1 MAAGFRPPS
10 EMSFIPLYWQSR
22 RTISLSRKR
31 IMPGAAALAAIIALS
46 AIAAP
51 IAHAATVITIHP
63 ADLDTSDTRTA
74 GHVSFRTDG
83 LNVWTDDATSLAKAA
98 GYYPMSGP
106 IPTTASFVWRGTDT
120 QPGMQIVFD
129 ADGINGNG
137 NDWNIL
143 VGETVYG
150 DNWWLSN
157 GSTLDRTLAPHN
169 GGGYGSPYYGT
180 LTEWATALPD
190 ARVLAGGFSLGSGA
204 KGNGVI
210 DSMTYGAT
218 TYNFSSVTP
227 VVKTVANVHGTSAI
241 TVRPHGVRVDLRS
254 QPQPDEHR
262 PRPEAPLGRQ
272 GRRPHGPQRP

>member
-1 MAAGFRPPS
+1 M
-10 EMSFIPLYWQSR
+10 
-22 RTISLSRKR
+22 
-31 IMPGAAALAAIIALS
+31 
-46 AIAAP
+46 
-51 IAHAATVITIHP
+51 
-63 ADLDTSDTRTA
+63 
-74 GHVSFRTDG
+74 SFRTDG

-98 GYYPMSGP
+98 GYYAMSGP

-210 DSMTYGAT
+210 DSMTYGDT
-218 TYNFSSVTP
+218 TYNFSSITPAAP
-227 VVKTVANVHGTSAI
+227 VVKTVAATSAAPRRSRSAR
-241 TVRPHGVRVDLRS
+241 TACVSTSAASRSRTTPSSAGSSTGSSRSMATPSSTSVRASAPTTWPASTSPPGPASTASRS
-254 QPQPDEHR
+254 SR
-262 PRPEAPLGRQ
+262 TASSSATRS
-272 GRRPHGPQRP
+272 